1 MNTAVMNAALMDQ
14 YINLMMTT
22 LVICVAL
29 NAIYKWAEFTQRQG
43 LYLRVVDGVR
53 MPEATAEDWAK
64 QNKLRQEWLA
74 ANPDAEYEG
83 WMSIWMAGMRV
94 GLKQKI
100 YKS

>member
-1 MNTAVMNAALMDQ
+1 MNTAVMNAALMAQ
-14 YINLMMTT
+14 YINLMMMM
-22 LVICVAL
+22 LAICVAL

-74 ANPDAEYEG
+74 ANPDADYEG
-83 WMSIWMAGMRV
+83 WMSIWMAGMKR
-94 GLKQKI
+94 GLTMMI
-100 YKS
+100 